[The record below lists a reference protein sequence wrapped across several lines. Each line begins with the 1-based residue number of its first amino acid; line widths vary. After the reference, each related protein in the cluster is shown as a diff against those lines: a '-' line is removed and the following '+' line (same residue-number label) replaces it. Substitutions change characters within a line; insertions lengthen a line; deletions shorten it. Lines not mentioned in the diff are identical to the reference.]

1 MDSAMQSGVG
11 IGTLDWIVIGAYFA
25 AVVAIAIWAIRRERR
40 GEETSA
46 DYFLAGRNIGWFV
59 VGASLFASNIGSEHL
74 VGLAGTGASS
84 GLVMGQLEL
93 QASLILLLLGWLFVP
108 FYIKSGVFTMPE
120 FLERRYSPAARWYLA
135 VVAVIGYVLTK
146 ISVTIYA
153 GGIVIESLTGFSFWT
168 GAIVIVVIT
177 GIYTVLGGLRAVVY
191 TDLMQAIV
199 LLVGAA
205 IVTILGLS
213 RLGGWGAMV
222 ELAEPDFFNIWKSA
236 SHPDFPWTGMVFG
249 APIIAI
255 WYWCTDQFIVQRT
268 LSARGIDDARRGTI
282 FAGYLKQLPLFVFLL
297 PGVIAYCLAKT
308 GEIDLATPDAAL
320 PTLVAALLPAGLRG
334 LVVAD
339 LIAALMSSLSSVF
352 NSCSTLI
359 TLDIYKKIKPDASER
374 RLVLVGQGATV
385 LLVFLGIA
393 WIPVMA
399 NISGV
404 LYQYLQSVQ
413 AYISPPIAA
422 VFLLGLFSARINAT
436 GAMAS
441 LISGFVLGMGR
452 IALELMKDDLS
463 GVLYTFATINF
474 LNFAAILFLVCS
486 GILVIVSMLT
496 APPPEEKVRGLTF
509 ATAGEA
515 VAGVPE
521 AEQARAISDPTWRRR
536 DALFSGITI
545 VLVGLVMIFFSS
557 LFFH

>member
-1 MDSAMQSGVG
+1 MESAGVG
-11 IGTLDWIVIGAYFA
+11 IGTLDWIVIGIYFL
-25 AVVAIAIWAIRRERR
+25 AIAGIAYWAIRKERK

-46 DYFLAGRNIGWFV
+46 GYFLAGRNVGWFV

-93 QASLILLLLGWLFVP
+93 QASLVLLLLGWLFVP
-108 FYIKSGVFTMPE
+108 FYVKSGVYTMPE

-135 VVAVIGYVLTK
+135 VVAVIGYVMTK

-153 GGIVIESLTGFSFWT
+153 GGIVLESLTGLSFWT
-168 GAIVIVVIT
+168 GAIIVVVIT
-177 GIYTVLGGLRAVVY
+177 GAYTVLGGLRAVIY
-191 TDLMQAIV
+191 TDLMQAVV
-199 LLVGAA
+199 LVVGATV
-205 IVTILGLS
+205 VTFLGLS
-213 RLGGWGAMV
+213 RLGGWNAMV

-236 SHPDFPWTGMVFG
+236 SHPEFPWTGMVFG

-282 FAGYLKQLPLFVFLL
+282 FAGYLKQLPLFLFLL

-308 GEIDLATPDAAL
+308 GEIELDSPDKAL

-334 LVVAD
+334 LVVAG

-359 TLDIYKKIKPDASER
+359 TLDIYKKLRPDASER
-374 RLVLVGQGATV
+374 RLVWVGQIATGF
-385 LLVFLGIA
+385 LVILGIA

-422 VFLLGLFSARINAT
+422 VFLLGLFFGRLNAA

-441 LISGFVLGMGR
+441 LVGGFVLGMGR
-452 IALELMKDDLS
+452 IALELQKDQLD
-463 GVLYTFATINF
+463 GILYTFATINF

-486 GILVIVSMLT
+486 AILVIVSLLT
-496 APPPEEKVRGLTF
+496 KAPDEEQIRGLTF
-509 ATAGEA
+509 ATVGEKI
-515 VAGVPE
+515 VGVPE
-521 AEQARAISDPTWRRR
+521 AEQARAISDPEWRRK
-536 DALFSGITI
+536 DAWLSGLTI
-545 VLVGLVMIFFSS
+545 VLVGIVMVYFSSIFFS
-557 LFFH
+557 